1 VAAAPSYA
9 FDNDDPEAADRHGY
23 LAEIFDG
30 LTAQRL
36 SGLGDLTG
44 RRCLE
49 VGAGGGSIARWLAR
63 AAGPAGRVLA
73 TDINTRYL
81 GPGRSILPGSATP
94 GAAPRGVAETPS
106 GNHPEGAPAPCDA
119 PHQTPRPVRPGSTGQ
134 TLGPSTDFEVLRH
147 DLSTEPVPEG
157 PWDVIHARMVLL
169 HLPRR
174 REILHRLAAALAP
187 GGALVVED
195 FETTF
200 RKSVLAA
207 PTPAAAALV
216 DTYHRVLVEHVLPA
230 HGNDPTWAGQVH
242 AAMLAEGL
250 TGLDTVVHARSWPG
264 GTAGALLIGANIAQ
278 ARADFLAAGMTD
290 AELDELQRLV
300 TDPRLVVRAPL
311 TYSTIGRR

>member
-1 VAAAPSYA
+1 MAAAPSYA

-81 GPGRSILPGSATP
+81 GPGRSILPGSA
-94 GAAPRGVAETPS
+94 
-106 GNHPEGAPAPCDA
+106 
-119 PHQTPRPVRPGSTGQ
+119 PGSTGQ

-195 FETTF
+195 FESTF

-216 DTYHRVLVEHVLPA
+216 DTYHRVLVEQVLPA

-242 AAMLAEGL
+242 ATMLAEGL

-278 ARADFLAAGMTD
+278 ARADFLAAGMTE
-290 AELDELQRLV
+290 AELDELQRLA
-300 TDPRLVVRAPL
+300 TDPRLVVRSML

>member
-9 FDNDDPEAADRHGY
+9 FDNDDPEAADRHDY
-23 LAEIFDG
+23 LAEILDG
-30 LTAQRL
+30 LTVQRL

-49 VGAGGGSIARWLAR
+49 VGAGAGSIARRLAR

-81 GPGRSILPGSATP
+81 GPG
-94 GAAPRGVAETPS
+94 
-106 GNHPEGAPAPCDA
+106 
-119 PHQTPRPVRPGSTGQ
+119 
-134 TLGPSTDFEVLRH
+134 TDFQVLRH

-174 REILHRLAAALAP
+174 REILHRLAA
-187 GGALVVED
+187 G
-195 FETTF
+195 
-200 RKSVLAA
+200 
-207 PTPAAAALV
+207 
-216 DTYHRVLVEHVLPA
+216 

-278 ARADFLAAGMTD
+278 ARADFLAAGMTG

-300 TDPRLVVRAPL
+300 TDPRLVVRGPL

>member
-1 VAAAPSYA
+1 MAAAPSYA

-63 AAGPAGRVLA
+63 ATGPAGRVLA

-81 GPGRSILPGSATP
+81 GPG
-94 GAAPRGVAETPS
+94 
-106 GNHPEGAPAPCDA
+106 
-119 PHQTPRPVRPGSTGQ
+119 
-134 TLGPSTDFEVLRH
+134 TDYEVLRH

-195 FETTF
+195 FESTF

-207 PTPAAAALV
+207 PAPAAAVLV

-290 AELDELQRLV
+290 AELDELQRLAA
-300 TDPRLVVRAPL
+300 DPRLVVRSML